1 MNDLL
6 NLTMKA
12 HGDLERWKQVRNMQ
26 AKVTLNGSL
35 WRIKG
40 RPDGLS
46 GVVMRLNTKEPDLT
60 ITPFPKPG
68 TAVHFTPNRVWIED
82 ANGTVVSELKNPRDS
97 FAGAV
102 LTTKWNEL
110 QELYFASYAFWNYFT
125 APFLLALPG
134 VEVEEIETHNE
145 DGETWRQL
153 SVIFPPE
160 IPTHSAHQTFY
171 FNDKGLL
178 QRLDENLKDTI
189 TRRAGRSV
197 DQVIRELSDFGQ
209 IRPLVTQG
217 NITDKAQG
225 NLTHSAATTEGG
237 SGGPLFNQERKVIGI
252 NAAVQRNQSTQQDFS
267 GGNSGIPISVGI
279 DLLESAKLPAPKT
292 N

>member
-6 NLTMKA
+6 NVAMKA
-12 HGDLERWKQVRNMQ
+12 HGGLERWKQVRNMQ
-26 AKVTLNGSL
+26 AKVTLNGTL

-46 GVVMRLNTKEPDLT
+46 GVVMRLNTNEPDLT

-68 TAVHFTPNRVWIED
+68 TAGHFTPSRVWIED

-125 APFLLALPG
+125 VPFLLAQPG

-153 SVIFPPE
+153 IPLARLFISMTRVFFRGLTMPP
-160 IPTHSAHQTFY
+160 TWRAAW
-171 FNDKGLL
+171 LL
-178 QRLDENLKDTI
+178 TTALTM
-189 TRRAGRSV
+189 S
-197 DQVIRELSDFGQ
+197 LST
-209 IRPLVTQG
+209 V
-217 NITDKAQG
+217 
-225 NLTHSAATTEGG
+225 S
-237 SGGPLFNQERKVIGI
+237 
-252 NAAVQRNQSTQQDFS
+252 
-267 GGNSGIPISVGI
+267 
-279 DLLESAKLPAPKT
+279 
-292 N
+292 

>member
-1 MNDLL
+1 MRSRRNSQRVACPCSATSFRNDPSELL
-6 NLTMKA
+6 PAQIPLCNGYRLNRKNHDERPTEPRDESA
-12 HGDLERWKQVRNMQ
+12 RRTRTLEAVRNMQ
-26 AKVTLNGSL
+26 AKVTLNGTL

-46 GVVMRLNTKEPDLT
+46 GVVMRLNTKQPDLT

-68 TAVHFTPNRVWIED
+68 TVGHFTPNRVWIED
-82 ANGTVVSELKNPRDS
+82 ANGTVVSELTNPRDS

-125 APFLLALPG
+125 APFLLAQPG

-153 SVIFPPE
+153 SVIFPPG
-160 IPTHSAHQTFY
+160 IPTHSARQTFY

-178 QRLDENLKDTI
+178 QRFDYATD
-189 TRRAGRSV
+189 V
-197 DQVIRELSDFGQ
+197 CVIA
-209 IRPLVTQG
+209 IALVTGFSSSNG
-217 NITDKAQG
+217 NGIGLRG
-225 NLTHSAATTEGG
+225 N
-237 SGGPLFNQERKVIGI
+237 
-252 NAAVQRNQSTQQDFS
+252 
-267 GGNSGIPISVGI
+267 NSHTP
-279 DLLESAKLPAPKT
+279 
-292 N
+292 